1 MKEIIENLHSETFKQ
16 FNELKHS
23 RHTEELVI
31 DAQNLGKTDKKSVYV
46 DDENIPDSDNDD
58 FIGSESDDNNQSETS
73 SPIFDRDSGFDDK
86 SKQTDTSPDHSN
98 LSTSPRRSLV
108 T

>member
-58 FIGSESDDNNQSETS
+58 FSASESETS
-73 SPIFDRDSGFDDK
+73 SPLFDRDSGFDDK

>member
-1 MKEIIENLHSETFKQ
+1 M
-16 FNELKHS
+16 
-23 RHTEELVI
+23 I